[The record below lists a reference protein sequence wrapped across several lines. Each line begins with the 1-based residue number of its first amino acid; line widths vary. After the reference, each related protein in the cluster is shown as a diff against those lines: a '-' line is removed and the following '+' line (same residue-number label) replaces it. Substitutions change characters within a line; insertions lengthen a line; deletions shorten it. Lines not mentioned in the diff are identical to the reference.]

1 MSFHYEPIMFYTN
14 VWVPYTKEYL
24 VGTTVVFTCCH
35 FFNPFRSIVSHVN
48 LDPVKP
54 HGVDFSRVRMWA
66 LDKLGK
72 YYRQTLIFSS
82 VVMPEV
88 SSILGR
94 HCPNYCGRVR
104 QAGNL
109 VINGSICRVVNTSVP
124 VVFRKFAATSLTSS
138 ADDRFQFFV
147 KKVMPDYVSDLRCV
161 ESVSFERIFCDKSSW
176 SVNWLFFQIPDAD
189 LRTVIF

>member
-1 MSFHYEPIMFYTN
+1 M
-14 VWVPYTKEYL
+14 
-24 VGTTVVFTCCH
+24 
-35 FFNPFRSIVSHVN
+35 SHVN

-72 YYRQTLIFSS
+72 YYRQTLAFSG

-94 HCPNYCGRVR
+94 HCSNYCGRVR
-104 QAGNL
+104 QAGNP
-109 VINGSICRVVNTSVP
+109 VVNGSICQVVNTSVP
-124 VVFRKFAATSLTSS
+124 VVFRKFNATSLTTS

-147 KKVMPDYVSDLRCV
+147 KKVMPDYVSDLR
-161 ESVSFERIFCDKSSW
+161 
-176 SVNWLFFQIPDAD
+176 
-189 LRTVIF
+189 

>member
-1 MSFHYEPIMFYTN
+1 
-14 VWVPYTKEYL
+14 
-24 VGTTVVFTCCH
+24 
-35 FFNPFRSIVSHVN
+35 
-48 LDPVKP
+48 
-54 HGVDFSRVRMWA
+54 MWA

-147 KKVMPDYVSDLRCV
+147 KKVMPDYVSDLRC
-161 ESVSFERIFCDKSSW
+161 ELNQSVLKEYFATR
-176 SVNWLFFQIPDAD
+176 VVGQ
-189 LRTVIF
+189 